1 MRRESRGQSDH
12 PKDKHGAATYP
23 AAAMGTTDDKIRV
36 QFAPYIERFAAY
48 LQ

>member
-1 MRRESRGQSDH
+1 
-12 PKDKHGAATYP
+12 
-23 AAAMGTTDDKIRV
+23 MGTTDDKIRV